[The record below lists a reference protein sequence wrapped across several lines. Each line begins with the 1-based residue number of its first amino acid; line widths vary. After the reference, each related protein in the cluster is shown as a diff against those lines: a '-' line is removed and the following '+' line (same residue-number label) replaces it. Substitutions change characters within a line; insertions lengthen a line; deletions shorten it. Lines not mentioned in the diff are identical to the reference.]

1 MGNRTSND
9 NDSIIDK
16 NKIVFSNL
24 LENIAENYILTQ
36 NFQDLLKLN
45 DPQYCEKIIVLTT
58 ELLNENLN
66 THEIE
71 YISQKTKSGMI
82 INEKTKKNITFATKE
97 QFNNINKQI
106 IPLQK
111 KRLCVGIARFF
122 IKIAQLY
129 SAIFS
134 SLNPLYVYTDSYGK
148 EHILSLTEKNK
159 LPSNVKTKKI
169 HYNICSTR
177 INSLTKNS
185 SIPDENNKND
195 TMFIHP
201 DFCSAGINSEGRVQ
215 SLIDQIGIIE
225 LEKLYY
231 DIYDFDSGKFNK
243 MSDEMKK
250 QYDDDIKILYSTFTG
265 DNSNNIPTN
274 IKTFS
279 DIKMKIYNNLEI
291 CNKSENPY
299 NIKHYGTL
307 NDKLF
312 MEYATHIKKMQSSIE
327 ERQQELLDIL
337 KDIFISV
344 VNPEN
349 NKNTFSIHPNLDT
362 EKLNLIISKTIKILI
377 TQYVSCEK
385 DYLKGLQIYEAI
397 VENKI
402 QKLTQEQIK
411 QLEKQVQD
419 SFDKENLTR

>member
-1 MGNRTSND
+1 
-9 NDSIIDK
+9 
-16 NKIVFSNL
+16 
-24 LENIAENYILTQ
+24 
-36 NFQDLLKLN
+36 
-45 DPQYCEKIIVLTT
+45 
-58 ELLNENLN
+58 
-66 THEIE
+66 
-71 YISQKTKSGMI
+71 
-82 INEKTKKNITFATKE
+82 
-97 QFNNINKQI
+97 
-106 IPLQK
+106 
-111 KRLCVGIARFF
+111 
-122 IKIAQLY
+122 
-129 SAIFS
+129 
-134 SLNPLYVYTDSYGK
+134 
-148 EHILSLTEKNK
+148 
-159 LPSNVKTKKI
+159 
-169 HYNICSTR
+169 
-177 INSLTKNS
+177 
-185 SIPDENNKND
+185 
-195 TMFIHP
+195 
-201 DFCSAGINSEGRVQ
+201 
-215 SLIDQIGIIE
+215 
-225 LEKLYY
+225 
-231 DIYDFDSGKFNK
+231 

-265 DNSNNIPTN
+265 DNSNKIPSN